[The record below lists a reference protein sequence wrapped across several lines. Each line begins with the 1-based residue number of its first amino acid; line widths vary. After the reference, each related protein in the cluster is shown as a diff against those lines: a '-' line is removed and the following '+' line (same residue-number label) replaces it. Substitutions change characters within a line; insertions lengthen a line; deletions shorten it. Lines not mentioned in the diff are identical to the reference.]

1 MKDGQATAAPVTVG
15 HTIYAFRNGGM
26 ERGVLNLVNYGD
38 RDRFHHVILCLTQA
52 GSFASQ
58 LTSPVCE
65 VIELHKREGNDL
77 RLPGRIAAAA
87 RRHQVDILHARGW
100 PTLVET
106 ALAARLAGVRATI
119 YGFHGK
125 TMEDLQGIGLL
136 RRWVQ
141 KSMIRSYQQVVTLNH
156 GMQSDLAADCGFSED
171 RIQIIANGVDV
182 DIFHPRE
189 DRCALR
195 AAFGLPADRFIIG
208 NVARLDPVKNHEV
221 ILRALRRLQEHQSKP
236 IFLLIGEGPYRA
248 TLEREI
254 EGLGVGADVRLFGYS
269 ERIPELLNCLDLYVQ
284 SSFYE
289 GFSNT
294 VIEAMACG
302 IPVLA
307 TDVGGTTD
315 LFAAGQQGFFFHPD
329 DDKTLAAL
337 IIRMQQDSLL
347 RRAMAQQARRHV
359 IEHFTVR
366 AMVRSY
372 EAMYLRLAALSS
384 RRRI

>member
-1 MKDGQATAAPVTVG
+1 MVIG
-15 HTIYAFRNGGM
+15 HTIYAFKDGGM
-26 ERGVLNLVNYGD
+26 ERGLLNIVNYGD
-38 RDRFHHVILCLTQA
+38 HDRFRHVILCLTETGA
-52 GSFASQ
+52 FGSWVRA
-58 LTSPVCE
+58 PACV
-65 VIELHKREGNDL
+65 VVELHKKPGNDL
-77 RLPGRIAAAA
+77 RLPWRIAAAA
-87 RRHQVDILHARGW
+87 RRHGIDIFHARGW

-125 TMEDLQGIGLL
+125 TLEDLQGIGSL

-141 KSMIRSYQQVVTLNH
+141 KGVIRCYQRVVTLNH
-156 GMQSDLAADCGFSED
+156 GMQADLAAECGLPKD
-171 RIQIIANGVDV
+171 RIQVIANGVDA
-182 DIFHPRE
+182 DFFRPRE

-208 NVARLDPVKNHEV
+208 NVARLDLVKNHEV
-221 ILRALRRLQEHQSKP
+221 ILRAIRRLREYQAKP
-236 IFLLIGEGPYRA
+236 FFLLIGEGHHRSA
-248 TLEREI
+248 LEREI
-254 EGLGVGADVRLFGYS
+254 TRLRVGADVRLFGYS
-269 ERIPELLNCLDLYVQ
+269 DRIPELLNCMDLYVQ

-315 LFAAGQQGFFFHPD
+315 LFAAGQHGFFFHPQ

-337 IIRMQQDSLL
+337 IMRMQQDSLL
-347 RRAMAQQARRHV
+347 RHTMAKQARRHV
-359 IEHFTVR
+359 VEHFSVH
-366 AMVRSY
+366 AMVHSY
-372 EAMYLRLAALSS
+372 EAMYLELASLVG
-384 RRRI
+384 RRRN